1 MKATTMT
8 DKVMAHFCAEETC
21 PSAPGGVT
29 LVTSPGRFALERA
42 EPAPGPAPF
51 IAEAPARR

>member
-21 PSAPGGVT
+21 PSDPGGVT
-29 LVTSPGRFALERA
+29 LVTSPGRFAHHRT
-42 EPAPGPAPF
+42 EPATASAPF
-51 IAEAPARR
+51 IAEAPERR